1 MSLLLDKPM
10 MRSVPLVRLWPVIV
24 PVVLAIIYYGAIAS
38 DRYVTTASFIVRN
51 NEAPK
56 VDVVSAMM
64 GLPGQSQSVADTY
77 ILRDYFYSPDA
88 LAALSKTVPLAEA
101 FNRKNVDFLSRLGRD
116 VTQENLEAYW
126 RDMLTIT
133 IDKSS
138 GIATMQVRAYTAED
152 SLAISQAL
160 LKAGEAR
167 LNDMTLRSRRDTISV
182 AETELAQSIDRLND
196 ARARLTAFRQEHNM
210 LDPEQALQARQN
222 IATRLEQE
230 LVEKTAERATLQTYM
245 QPTAPQVVSLT
256 KRIDSLR
263 ALLDQETSSN
273 IRSLSGKP
281 SGGKSAAL
289 IDEYN
294 QMVIDREVA
303 EKTYVAATQFLT
315 TARIEGMTQLRY
327 ISVFSEPVLPQ
338 QAIEPHRIRNIG
350 IVLVFALLVWGIG
363 QMIVATI
370 KEHRQWNL

>member
-160 LKAGEAR
+160 LKAGEA
-167 LNDMTLRSRRDTISV
+167 L
-182 AETELAQSIDRLND
+182 
-196 ARARLTAFRQEHNM
+196 
-210 LDPEQALQARQN
+210 
-222 IATRLEQE
+222 
-230 LVEKTAERATLQTYM
+230 
-245 QPTAPQVVSLT
+245 SL
-256 KRIDSLR
+256 IH
-263 ALLDQETSSN
+263 
-273 IRSLSGKP
+273 I
-281 SGGKSAAL
+281 
-289 IDEYN
+289 
-294 QMVIDREVA
+294 
-303 EKTYVAATQFLT
+303 
-315 TARIEGMTQLRY
+315 
-327 ISVFSEPVLPQ
+327 
-338 QAIEPHRIRNIG
+338 
-350 IVLVFALLVWGIG
+350 
-363 QMIVATI
+363 
-370 KEHRQWNL
+370 